1 VSEIERVQQAVI
13 LLDQGDGAKFGELMF
28 ATHASL
34 RDDYEVSCPELDIL
48 VESAAALPG
57 ILGARLTGAGFGGC
71 TVNLVKEEAVE
82 PFVEGL
88 KKAYQ
93 DKTGIEAAIF
103 QCQAAAGTHVV
114 D

>member
-1 VSEIERVQQAVI
+1 
-13 LLDQGDGAKFGELMF
+13 
-28 ATHASL
+28 
-34 RDDYEVSCPELDIL
+34 
-48 VESAAALPG
+48 
-57 ILGARLTGAGFGGC
+57 
-71 TVNLVKEEAVE
+71 LVKEEAVE
-82 PFVEGL
+82 RSSKGM